1 MTTLMQRLLHVST
14 PASEYSKVRICSTLN
29 AVITGLP
36 PRIRYAGN
44 YHPEK
49 DAGAEQ

>member
-1 MTTLMQRLLHVST
+1 MQRLLHVST
-14 PASEYSKVRICSTLN
+14 PASEYSQGQDCSTLN
-29 AVITGLP
+29 AAITGLP
-36 PRIRYAGN
+36 PRITIRWH